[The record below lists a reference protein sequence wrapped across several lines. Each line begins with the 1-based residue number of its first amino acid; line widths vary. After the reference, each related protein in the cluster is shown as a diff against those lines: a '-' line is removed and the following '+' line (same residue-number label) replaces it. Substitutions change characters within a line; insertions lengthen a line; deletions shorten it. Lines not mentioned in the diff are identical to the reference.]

1 MNVTIICDVLGEPN
15 NGTTIATL
23 NLIHYLTDKGHRVK
37 IVSADA
43 DTTGKE
49 NYYTVPALNLG
60 PFNAA
65 LKRNGVR
72 LAKSDKK
79 ILTQAIEDADVVHLL
94 VPFALSRAAIKI
106 ARPLGIP
113 LTASFHCQA
122 ENLSNHI
129 KLMNNQW
136 FNEQVYRN
144 FYRAVYRYCDCVHY
158 PTQFIKN
165 VFENLSS
172 WVLQ

>member
-79 ILTQAIEDADVVHLL
+79 NFDASDRGRGRRPYPISLFFGRRGRKVSQTHEQTRDGELPL
-94 VPFALSRAAIKI
+94 PGGKRNFPYRNDE
-106 ARPLGIP
+106 RPL
-113 LTASFHCQA
+113 CQSPY
-122 ENLSNHI
+122 L
-129 KLMNNQW
+129 
-136 FNEQVYRN
+136 
-144 FYRAVYRYCDCVHY
+144 
-158 PTQFIKN
+158 
-165 VFENLSS
+165 
-172 WVLQ
+172 